1 MIDGSGSIE
10 QTGPGNFKRELNF
23 VKQIVSAFE
32 VSRDGTHVGIIIFSS
47 DAKVCMQIFFFCLVI
62 MRLVSVLLVNL
73 NWQSSFSLGPYAEN
87 RLLKGIVF

>member
-1 MIDGSGSIE
+1 MLKTVKYNKYSNLAFFTICLVCTAKVDLGILIDGSGSIE

-47 DAKVCMQIFFFCLVI
+47 DAKVCM
-62 MRLVSVLLVNL
+62 
-73 NWQSSFSLGPYAEN
+73 
-87 RLLKGIVF
+87 

>member
-10 QTGPGNFKRELNF
+10 QAGGGNFKRELNF

-47 DAKVCMQIFFFCLVI
+47 YAKVCIYAQRFSSGNYELGIKVGIKGKVPLALDRMQKIC
-62 MRLVSVLLVNL
+62 
-73 NWQSSFSLGPYAEN
+73 Y
-87 RLLKGIVF
+87 

>member
-47 DAKVCMQIFFFCLVI
+47 DAKVCMQIFF
-62 MRLVSVLLVNL
+62 
-73 NWQSSFSLGPYAEN
+73 SSGNHELGISIISQFELAKF
-87 RLLKGIVF
+87 L